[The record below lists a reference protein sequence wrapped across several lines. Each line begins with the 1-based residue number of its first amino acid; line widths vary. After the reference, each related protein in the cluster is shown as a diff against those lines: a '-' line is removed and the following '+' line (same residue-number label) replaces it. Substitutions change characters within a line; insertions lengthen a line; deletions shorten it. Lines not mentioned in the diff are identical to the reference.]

1 MKKTT
6 SAYVV
11 RTGMALALGLSA
23 AGHATPVPPFPPLM
37 LFNMQTGYI
46 LQDPALPPGSLA
58 TLYLT
63 SSKSLFG
70 WVQLR
75 DVDRTNSCLSLYN
88 RSTAEPGVSF
98 TSCTAAFAEPTLRFI
113 ALDSGAFAI
122 KSTSAF
128 SGCLEVRDGRA
139 QIGADCTS
147 MVTVPRS
154 MQWALVP
161 PHFPDPRQPAFDS
174 ADPPVSL
181 YNMSLG
187 KRLIKSERV
196 PQDTGQFL
204 IEYQPDST
212 IKLRYVASQQ
222 CLVASTQ
229 TPAPPV
235 LASCDDNPRALFTL
249 IPASNGA
256 VQLRNASTGLCAMAG
271 GALYVMGQC
280 ANQDGQII
288 RPQALWALLTATF
301 PPIVTDD
308 IVRMPRAAGHAEAS
322 ADARII
328 NQ

>member
-11 RTGMALALGLSA
+11 RMGVALALGLSA
-23 AGHATPVPPFPPLM
+23 AGHATPLPPFPPLM

-63 SSKSLFG
+63 SSKSLLD
-70 WVQLR
+70 WVRLQ
-75 DVDRTNSCLSLYN
+75 DIDRTNTCLSLYD
-88 RSTAEPGVSF
+88 RRIAEAAVSF
-98 TSCTAAFAEPTLRFI
+98 ASCTAAFAEPTLRLI
-113 ALDSGAFAI
+113 ALDNGAFAI
-122 KSTSAF
+122 KSTNAF
-128 SGCLEVRDGRA
+128 SGCLEVQDGRA
-139 QIGADCTS
+139 QMGADCTG

-154 MQWALVP
+154 MQWAFVP

-181 YNMSLG
+181 YNLFLG

-196 PQDTGQFL
+196 PQDTGQFV
-204 IEYQPDST
+204 IEYQPDSM
-212 IKLRYVASQQ
+212 IKLRYIASQQ

-229 TPAPPV
+229 TPATPV
-235 LASCDDNPRALFTL
+235 LASCDDNPRVLFTL

-271 GALYVMGQC
+271 GALYIMGQC

-308 IVRMPRAAGHAEAS
+308 IVRMPRATGPAEAS
-322 ADARII
+322 ADARIM